1 MQCIGGKK
9 RLGCILDFLVEV
21 FDSNIC
27 FLYLQKSSF
36 THRTCFTKS
45 FIQRSVLILF
55 DNIYFLYLEMK
66 VVILN
71 LLSLSVKLFI

>member
-55 DNIYFLYLEMK
+55 DNLVVYMK

>member
-1 MQCIGGKK
+1 MYRGKK

-55 DNIYFLYLEMK
+55 DNLVVYMK

>member
-27 FLYLQKSSF
+27 FLYLPKSSF

-55 DNIYFLYLEMK
+55 DNL
-66 VVILN
+66 VVYIF
-71 LLSLSVKLFI
+71 SI

>member
-1 MQCIGGKK
+1 MYGGKK

-55 DNIYFLYLEMK
+55 DNLVVYMK

>member
-27 FLYLQKSSF
+27 FFCIYRNLHL
-36 THRTCFTKS
+36 
-45 FIQRSVLILF
+45 LIGHVSQNHLF
-55 DNIYFLYLEMK
+55 RDQF
-66 VVILN
+66 
-71 LLSLSVKLFI
+71 

>member
-1 MQCIGGKK
+1 MQCMGGK

-55 DNIYFLYLEMK
+55 DNLVVYMK

>member
-1 MQCIGGKK
+1 MQCMGGKK
-9 RLGCILDFLVEV
+9 DLGCILDFLVEV

-55 DNIYFLYLEMK
+55 DNLVVYMK